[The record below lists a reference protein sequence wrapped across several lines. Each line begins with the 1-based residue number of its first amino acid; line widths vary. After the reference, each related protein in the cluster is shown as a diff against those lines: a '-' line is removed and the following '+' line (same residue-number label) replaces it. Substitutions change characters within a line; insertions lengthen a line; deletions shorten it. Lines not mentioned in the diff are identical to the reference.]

1 MNTIKEYIN
10 EALFSRGGE
19 DIVSKIDSSYKL
31 DMPKTPKEYLNYMCA
46 WNKVIT
52 ELYELSYDNAGGLIK
67 HTGEFMSYVFR
78 LYFGNL
84 PNFHL
89 EAPSEWS
96 ISGDEN
102 KKVPIHKIRVYDA
115 KMDDVIVKTG
125 QIKISPKINKMI
137 DDLAVATKEREIMK
151 LKNDLTDAVYNST
164 GAKMMPGFVCTAEA
178 WLIARRAEGI
188 SRLRVFDASSFLRNF
203 NSKYLQENRNGMLG
217 FLSKIKLAMGK
228 SPYTKEATQLL
239 QNVYGEWA

>member
-1 MNTIKEYIN
+1 
-10 EALFSRGGE
+10 
-19 DIVSKIDSSYKL
+19 
-31 DMPKTPKEYLNYMCA
+31 
-46 WNKVIT
+46 
-52 ELYELSYDNAGGLIK
+52 
-67 HTGEFMSYVFR
+67 MSYVFR

-89 EAPSEWS
+89 DAPSEWS

-102 KKVPIHKIRVYDA
+102 KKVPIHKIRIYDA
-115 KMDDVIVKTG
+115 KMDDVFVKTG

-137 DDLAVATKEREIMK
+137 DDLATATKEREIMK

-164 GAKMMPGFVCTAEA
+164 GAKMMPGYVCTAEA
-178 WLIARRAEGI
+178 WLIARRADGI

-217 FLSKIKLAMGK
+217 FLTKIKLAMEK
-228 SPYTKEATQLL
+228 SQYREESARLFR
-239 QNVYGEWA
+239 NVYSQWA